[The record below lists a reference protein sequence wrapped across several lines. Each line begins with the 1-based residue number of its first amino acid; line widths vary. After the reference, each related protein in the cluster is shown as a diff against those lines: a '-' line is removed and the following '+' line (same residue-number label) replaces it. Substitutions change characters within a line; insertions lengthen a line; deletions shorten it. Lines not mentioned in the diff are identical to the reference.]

1 MAAPARSAATTK
13 LLQNQLKKIQTDPV
27 EGFTVDLADDSNL
40 YEWKIY
46 VEGPKDSPY
55 EGGIFELL
63 MTFPNDYPMSP
74 PTLKFVSEFWHPN
87 VYSDGRVCIS
97 ILHPP
102 GRDEMSGERPEE
114 RWLPTQGV
122 TSVVLS
128 VMSMFADPNFSSPAN
143 VDASVECRRN
153 PAAYKAR
160 IRTLV
165 EKSLKLVPSHIK
177 IPHPDTDPRERK
189 ELQERLRAQEMA
201 ALDNDV
207 DYDPDEFGGGMDYGS
222 GFEEGEDMEDEEE
235 SSSEIE
241 RRKKEEKKKAE
252 SKKKDDEKK
261 KTDAKDDE
269 KKKTDAKKKD
279 EAKHSGSPAAATTPT
294 APSPSRPPASVPAGA
309 SSPADSTKSDKSSHK
324 GDKDKE
330 KKEKKAKKSKSGR
343 VTSAEL
349 EGHKKSSKEP
359 RIDPSAL
366 VASSPA
372 PVGSPLSPPSVTTS
386 VSASGVDAGAP
397 PLEKKKEKSSARRS

>member
-55 EGGIFELL
+55 EGGIFEML
-63 MTFPNDYPMSP
+63 MVFPNDYPMSP

-189 ELQERLRAQEMA
+189 ELQERLRAQELA

-207 DYDPDEFGGGMDYGS
+207 DYDPDDFGGGMDYGS
-222 GFEEGEDMEDEEE
+222 GFEDGEGEDMEDEEE
-235 SSSEIE
+235 GSSEIE
-241 RRKKEEKKKAE
+241 RRKKEDKKKAE
-252 SKKKDDEKK
+252 AKKKDD
-261 KTDAKDDE
+261 D
-269 KKKTDAKKKD
+269 KKKTDAKKKE
-279 EAKHSGSPAAATTPT
+279 EAKHAGSPAAATTST
-294 APSPSRPPASVPAGA
+294 ASSPSRPPASVPAGA

-349 EGHKKSSKEP
+349 ETHKKSSKEP
-359 RIDPSAL
+359 RIDTSATL
-366 VASSPA
+366 AASSPA